1 MVGRRSAR
9 EAQKGETGEPEEEVE
24 VGMTV
29 YKSRP
34 DEGQSVGLRRHY
46 TYGGIR

>member
-1 MVGRRSAR
+1 VVGRRSAR
-9 EAQKGETGEPEEEVE
+9 EARKGETGEPEEGVE

-34 DEGQSVGLRRHY
+34 GEGQSLGLRRHY